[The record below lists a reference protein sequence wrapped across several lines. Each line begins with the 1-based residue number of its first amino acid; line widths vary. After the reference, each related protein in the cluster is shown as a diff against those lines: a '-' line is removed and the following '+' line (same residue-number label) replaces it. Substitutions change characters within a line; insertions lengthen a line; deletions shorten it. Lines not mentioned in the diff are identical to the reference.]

1 MLTYT
6 LAQLRAFTA
15 AAARDDRQRLSD
27 LALVVRIAFG
37 ADAAGW
43 QQFQNA
49 MTGAARPGTTKE
61 TPSHG

>member
-37 ADAAGW
+37 ADATGW

-49 MTGAARPGTTKE
+49 MTGAARPGTTTE
-61 TPSHG
+61 TPTHG

>member
-1 MLTYT
+1 M
-6 LAQLRAFTA
+6 AQLRAFTA

-27 LALVVRIAFG
+27 LALAVRIAFG

-49 MTGAARPGTTKE
+49 MTGASRPNKTKE
-61 TPSHG
+61 IPPHG